1 MAGFRTMGS
10 GLALAVLLLA
20 GCGDDGASE
29 ARTAELAE
37 IREAGELVV
46 LTRNAPTTYYI
57 DRDGRPAGPEYDLV
71 AAFADHLGVELR
83 LEVRHEI
90 GTILEDLSAGRADLA
105 AAGLTATEGRRG
117 RFRTGPSYQ
126 QVQQQVV
133 CRRGGDIPSDIAELP
148 DVDLKVIGDS
158 SYVERLEE
166 LKADRLPALDWEV
179 AEDLSTELVLEQVWE
194 RRVDCTVA
202 DSNIF
207 AINRRYYPELLRA
220 FPITEQE
227 PLAWLMPSDAAGL
240 ESAVDEW
247 MAQYEAAGGL
257 ARMQSRYYGHV
268 EIFDYV
274 DTARYVRRIDRRLP
288 RFRGFFHQAAEAEGL
303 DWHLLAAQSYQ
314 ESHWDPAARS
324 PTGVRGLMMLTQPTA
339 REVEVENRLD
349 PQQSIRG
356 GARYLAD
363 LRERLP
369 DSVTG
374 RDRTW
379 LALAAYNVGMGHLYD
394 ARRLAERL
402 GRDPDRWTQMREV
415 LPLLTQPRYYRDLRY
430 GYARG
435 NEPVQYVRRIRNYV
449 DILERQLGG

>member
-1 MAGFRTMGS
+1 MGNRILK
-10 GLALAVLLLA
+10 GLVPTALLLLV

-71 AAFADHLGVELR
+71 AAFAEHLGVELR

-105 AAGLTATEGRRG
+105 AAGLTATEGRQA

-126 QVQQQVV
+126 QVQQQVI

-148 DVDLKVIGDS
+148 DVALKVIGDS
-158 SYVERLEE
+158 SYVERLQE
-166 LKADRLPALDWEV
+166 LKADRVPGLDWEV
-179 AEDLSTELVLEQVWE
+179 GRDLSTELVLEQVWE

-288 RFRGFFHQAAEAEGL
+288 RFRRFFHQAAEAEGL

-339 REVEVENRLD
+339 REVGVENRLD
-349 PQQSIRG
+349 PRQSIRG

-363 LRERLP
+363 LRQRLP

-402 GRDPDRWTQMREV
+402 DRDPDRWTSMREV

-435 NEPVQYVRRIRNYV
+435 NEPVHYVRRIRNYV
-449 DILERQLGG
+449 DILERQLEG